1 MHASRWRR
9 SLGFER
15 YVHNRKKAEVLV
27 GPLLRERGKAEV
39 EMLLDCSVV
48 EERMKP
54 MSSY

>member
-1 MHASRWRR
+1 MSRWRR
-9 SLGFER
+9 YLGFEG

-27 GPLLRERGKAEV
+27 GPLLRERGKAEA
-39 EMLLDCSVV
+39 EMLSDCSLV